1 MRKRGK
7 SEFNILAGLLVL
19 SGVALLLEG
28 NGVLLGIHNLW
39 PVFVFTIGLGLTL
52 MFYQGKKDF
61 GLIGLGSLMVMLS
74 IFFFYL
80 NFTSWALLKSLWP
93 VFISIVAVSILVC
106 FLYNKKK
113 IFLIIGLFGVLLS
126 ITFILIF
133 GVAESLWPVS
143 LVIAGLFIYIISFFD
158 RK

>member
-1 MRKRGK
+1 MKKRVK

-19 SGVALLLEG
+19 SGIALLLEG
-28 NGVLLGIHNLW
+28 NGILLGVHNLW
-39 PVFVFTIGLGLTL
+39 PIFVFIIGLGLTL
-52 MFYQGKKDF
+52 TFFQSKKDI

-93 VFISIVAVSILVC
+93 VFISIFGISVLLC
-106 FLYNKKK
+106 YLYNKKR
-113 IFLIIGLFGVLLS
+113 IFLIVGMFGILLS

-143 LVIAGLFIYIISFFD
+143 LIIAGLLIYLISFFD

>member
-1 MRKRGK
+1 MKKRVK
-7 SEFNILAGLLVL
+7 PEFNVLAGLLVL
-19 SGVALLLEG
+19 SGIALLLEG

-39 PVFVFTIGLGLTL
+39 PIFVFVIGLGLSL
-52 MFYQGKKDF
+52 MFYQGRKDI
-61 GLIGLGSLMVMLS
+61 GLIGLGSFMIMLS

-80 NFTSWALLKSLWP
+80 NFTSWALLKNLWP
-93 VFISIVAVSILVC
+93 VFISIVAVSILLC

-113 IFLIIGLFGVLLS
+113 IFLVVGLFGVLLS

-143 LVIAGLFIYIISFFD
+143 LIIAGLLIYIISFFD